1 VTFVKQLG
9 SRFFRAT
16 TLAAAAF
23 GLVLAV
29 SAEARAD
36 YCGADG
42 ERSCTIAEKFPS
54 CNANLVE
61 AGGRCVRPL
70 CGKAGQRP
78 CSPFERTVAD
88 RVVKIPKHQPCDQDL
103 KHDVFKNQCFHPDC
117 GREGQRAC
125 SIVERIPS
133 CDVDLVEVA
142 GSCMKPPLCGRLGQ
156 PASACRAVTSTSSM
170 SSASASVPG
179 QLRRPMVLRRH
190 PLRLRS
196 RRQRHL
202 RRLRLRR
209 LRRASRPRRR
219 TTSRRLRRLRL
230 RSRLLLKRAGRH
242 HLRLRHGSR
251 LRLRHASRLRRRRAE
266 APSGAPRVERQRTG
280 ASGVGASFRS
290 AMPPGYA

>member
-1 VTFVKQLG
+1 MTFVKQLG

-156 PASACRAVTSTSSM
+156 PACTVGVRLPGCDIDLVDVLGVCQRAGTAPPTHGAAPAPAPAPKPTTTPPPPAPPPPPP
-170 SSASASVPG
+170 ASKPAPPPNNK
-179 QLRRPMVLRRH
+179 QAP
-190 PLRLRS
+190 PPAPAP
-196 RRQRHL
+196 QPPPPQT
-202 RRLRLRR
+202 
-209 LRRASRPRRR
+209 SRP
-219 TTSRRLRRLRL
+219 
-230 RSRLLLKRAGRH
+230 
-242 HLRLRHGSR
+242 
-251 LRLRHASRLRRRRAE
+251 
-266 APSGAPRVERQRTG
+266 APPPPPARVAPPPPARV
-280 ASGVGASFRS
+280 A
-290 AMPPGYA
+290 PPPPPR